1 MNSLQRACLQEAL
14 DGADEL
20 QVLPPDLGPGRRGAL
35 ESGLGAFLVVVLG
48 TQAGRGLGRLGKL
61 GDALLTEGTTS
72 SRGRRECPLGA
83 LLC

>member
-1 MNSLQRACLQEAL
+1 MERMSCRFFPRVWAQV
-14 DGADEL
+14 GAGHW
-20 QVLPPDLGPGRRGAL
+20 V
-35 ESGLGAFLVVVLG
+35 SLGAFLVVVLG